1 MMAAESDRSMRLAR
15 DTEEAGAMAATSRQ
29 QVPLAE
35 QLARFAARLRYED
48 LPEAVVDAV
57 KRTIL
62 DTLGCAIGGYAT
74 APSRIALKLASEVTA
89 ARGATILCSGIQS
102 SQDLA
107 TFANGVMI
115 RNLDFND
122 AYSTPI
128 AGGHPS
134 DSLAAL
140 LSSAEIAA
148 RSGRDLILATAIT
161 YEVFCKLS
169 DVLQIKG
176 TGIDQA
182 TILGLAA
189 LMGSCRLMG
198 LSQEQTLDAIGIT
211 VGGNTALNQ
220 GRVGALSD
228 WKFYAT
234 AEASRKA
241 IFAARLAQA
250 GMTGPREIFEGS
262 SGFFQVITR
271 KSIELPPLGEPFG
284 ILRSTIKR
292 FPLGQYAQSVADA
305 ALQLRSAGVDPDNIA
320 EINVG
325 ISRNAIRVMAGSP
338 AKWQPTTR
346 ATADHSIP
354 YALAVLLTYGTIDEQ
369 FYGDAHLRDP
379 KLLRLVG
386 RVRCFPSELADAREK
401 DFHLCDLELVL
412 ESGVRKS
419 ARVEY
424 TRGHWRNPMSAA
436 ELEEKFRSLAQR
448 HLSADQT
455 ANLLRRLWSLETLAE
470 AAELAKMTR
479 IPS

>member
-1 MMAAESDRSMRLAR
+1 LAEK
-15 DTEEAGAMAATSRQ
+15 TEEAAATAGSEQ
-29 QVPLAE
+29 PKIPIAE
-35 QLARFAARLRYED
+35 QLARFAAGLRYED
-48 LPEAVVDAV
+48 LPEAVVRAV

-62 DTLGCAIGGYAT
+62 DTLGCAIGGYRT
-74 APSRIALKLASEVTA
+74 APSRIAVGLASQVTA
-89 ARGATILCSGIQS
+89 TRGATVICGGMRT

-128 AGGHPS
+128 GGGHPS

-140 LSSAEIAA
+140 LSSAEVAG

-176 TGIDQA
+176 MGIDQA

-189 LMGSCRLMG
+189 LVGSCRLMG
-198 LSQEQTLDAIGIT
+198 LGQEQMLDAIGMT

-241 IFAARLAQA
+241 IFAAQLAQA
-250 GMTGPREIFEGS
+250 GMSGPREIFEGP

-271 KSIELPPLGEPFG
+271 KAIGLPPLGEPFG

-305 ALQLRSAGVDPDNIA
+305 ALQLRSAGIDPGQIA
-320 EINVG
+320 EINVA

-354 YALAVLLTYGTIDEQ
+354 FALAVLLTYGAIDDQHYDES
-369 FYGDAHLRDP
+369 FLRDP
-379 KLLRLVG
+379 KLLRLVS
-386 RVRCFPSELADAREK
+386 RVRCFPSESADAREK
-401 DFHLCDLELVL
+401 DFHLCDLEVVL
-412 ESGVRKS
+412 ESGARRSV
-419 ARVEY
+419 RVEY
-424 TRGHWRNPMSAA
+424 TRGHWRNPMSDA
-436 ELEEKFRSLAQR
+436 ELEEKFRPLARRQ
-448 HLSADQT
+448 LSAGQT
-455 ANLLRRLWSLETLAE
+455 ENLLRQLWSLESLPE
-470 AAELAKMTR
+470 AAALVRMTR
-479 IPS
+479 VIQP